1 MTCRPRGYNTRM
13 DEDDERDM
21 RHLDPANLL
30 PYEHRLEPEDED
42 VEKLPQQY
50 QGSGDDFYSG
60 TAVF

>member
-1 MTCRPRGYNTRM
+1 MN
-13 DEDDERDM
+13 DEEDDRDM

-30 PYEHRLEPEDED
+30 PFERELEPADPN
-42 VEKLPQQY
+42 VEKLPQQF